1 MENLY
6 TGGQLAVK
14 LMEEFGVKVAFG
26 IPGGQTL
33 SVNNAMYDSTIRFV
47 HTRHENGAAVAADG
61 YGRLTGEPGV
71 CLATTG
77 PGATNLITGL
87 GGALRDSSP
96 VIALVFQ
103 NKLPDAGRGDAQESD
118 HELLFGSICKK
129 YIPVRDI
136 SSLAW
141 SMREA
146 YRVAKTGRPGP
157 VVVDFYRD
165 VVENQKAPYIPMDP
179 ADYCYATDCVA
190 LPVSI
195 QAAAAEIKKAKKPC
209 LWVGNGVKLAHAEE
223 EIKELSLLLAAPIVT
238 TYNAMAAVESSFE
251 NLVGPRTRHGSE
263 ISKAALEESDC
274 VITVGSTLTAIS
286 TNRWDLKIHNMIQF
300 DIIPENIGR
309 HYPAKVGV
317 VGDAKAGL
325 RSLLDTLKADGYQ
338 ADPSY
343 RNDIF
348 ARKAKWA
355 ENVFSGPI
363 ADVNATPVP
372 PIALHMELSK
382 CLKENS
388 IFVVDAGNPGAW
400 THITDFPA
408 GTTYMK
414 PVNYGNMGFALG
426 AALGCKEAAPDREV
440 IALLGD
446 GSLGMTLGE
455 LETISREKLHVIV
468 ILVNDDA
475 YGNIKQEEKFKTGTE
490 NYIGVEFP
498 SIDYVKVAE
507 ALGYNG
513 TIVRKASE
521 IPQAMEAA
529 RASDKPFMIEV
540 KLDGSYT
547 VWPSCF

>member
-190 LPVSI
+190 LPASL

-209 LWVGNGVKLAHAEE
+209 QWVGNGVKLAHAEE

>member
-190 LPVSI
+190 LPASI

-325 RSLLDTLKADGYQ
+325 RSLIDTLKADGYQ

-372 PIALHMELSK
+372 PVALHMELSK

-513 TIVRKASE
+513 AIVRKASE

>member
-190 LPVSI
+190 LPASI

-325 RSLLDTLKADGYQ
+325 RSLIDTLKADGYQ

-372 PIALHMELSK
+372 PVALHMELSK
-382 CLKENS
+382 CLKGNS

>member
-338 ADPSY
+338 ADTSY

>member
-87 GGALRDSSP
+87 GGALRESSP

-190 LPVSI
+190 LPASI

-325 RSLLDTLKADGYQ
+325 RSLIDTLKADGYQ

-372 PIALHMELSK
+372 PVALHMELSK

>member
-190 LPVSI
+190 LPASI

-325 RSLLDTLKADGYQ
+325 RSLIDTLKADSYQ

-513 TIVRKASE
+513 AIVRKASE

>member
-61 YGRLTGEPGV
+61 YGRLTGEPGI

-179 ADYCYATDCVA
+179 AEYCHSVDCAA
-190 LPVSI
+190 LPASI
-195 QAAAAEIKKAKKPC
+195 QAAVAEIKKAKKPC

-238 TYNAMAAVESSFE
+238 TYNAIAAVESSFE

-286 TNRWDLKIHNMIQF
+286 TNRWDLKIQKMIQF

-309 HYPAKVGV
+309 HYPAAVGV
-317 VGDAKAGL
+317 VGDAKANL
-325 RSLLDTLKADGYQ
+325 RSLIDALKADAYK
-338 ADPSY
+338 ADPTY
-343 RNDIF
+343 RNEIF

-355 ENVFSGPI
+355 EGVFSGPI

-382 CLKENS
+382 CLKENG

-475 YGNIKQEEKFKTGTE
+475 FGNIKQEEKFKTGTE

-498 SIDYVKVAE
+498 SIDYVDVAK

-513 TIVRKASE
+513 TIVRKANE
-521 IPQAMEAA
+521 IPKAMEMA

>member
-146 YRVAKTGRPGP
+146 YRVAKKGRPGP

-190 LPVSI
+190 LPASI

>member
-179 ADYCYATDCVA
+179 ADYCYAPDCVA
-190 LPVSI
+190 FPAAI

-209 LWVGNGVKLAHAEE
+209 LWVGNGVKLAQAEE

-286 TNRWDLKIHNMIQF
+286 TNRWDLKIHSMIQF

-317 VGDAKAGL
+317 VGDAKASL
-325 RSLLDTLKADGYQ
+325 RSLIDTLKADSYQ

-355 ENVFSGPI
+355 EGVFSGPI

-498 SIDYVKVAE
+498 SIDYVRVAE

>member
-190 LPVSI
+190 LPASI
-195 QAAAAEIKKAKKPC
+195 QAATAEIKKAKKPC

-325 RSLLDTLKADGYQ
+325 RSLIDTLKADGYQ

-521 IPQAMEAA
+521 ISQAMEAA

>member
-1 MENLY
+1 MKIW
-6 TGGQLAVK
+6 LA
-14 LMEEFGVKVAFG
+14 
-26 IPGGQTL
+26 
-33 SVNNAMYDSTIRFV
+33 
-47 HTRHENGAAVAADG
+47 
-61 YGRLTGEPGV
+61 
-71 CLATTG
+71 
-77 PGATNLITGL
+77 
-87 GGALRDSSP
+87 P
-96 VIALVFQ
+96 V
-103 NKLPDAGRGDAQESD
+103 
-118 HELLFGSICKK
+118 
-129 YIPVRDI
+129 
-136 SSLAW
+136 
-141 SMREA
+141 
-146 YRVAKTGRPGP
+146 
-157 VVVDFYRD
+157 
-165 VVENQKAPYIPMDP
+165 
-179 ADYCYATDCVA
+179 
-190 LPVSI
+190 
-195 QAAAAEIKKAKKPC
+195 PC
-209 LWVGNGVKLAHAEE
+209 
-223 EIKELSLLLAAPIVT
+223 
-238 TYNAMAAVESSFE
+238 
-251 NLVGPRTRHGSE
+251 HGSE

-355 ENVFSGPI
+355 ENVFSGSI

-372 PIALHMELSK
+372 PLRAHGAEQVPEGKQHL
-382 CLKENS
+382 CGGC
-388 IFVVDAGNPGAW
+388 GNPGAW

-521 IPQAMEAA
+521 IPQAMEAGT
-529 RASDKPFMIEV
+529 RQ
-540 KLDGSYT
+540 
-547 VWPSCF
+547 

>member
-190 LPVSI
+190 LPASI

-325 RSLLDTLKADGYQ
+325 RSLIDTLKADGYQ

-372 PIALHMELSK
+372 PVALHMELSK

-475 YGNIKQEEKFKTGTE
+475 YGNIKQEERFKTGTE

>member
-190 LPVSI
+190 LPASI

-325 RSLLDTLKADGYQ
+325 RSLIDTLKADSYQ

>member
-190 LPVSI
+190 LPASI

-325 RSLLDTLKADGYQ
+325 RSLIDTLKADGYQ

-372 PIALHMELSK
+372 PVALHMELSK

-540 KLDGSYT
+540 KLVGSYS

>member
-190 LPVSI
+190 LPASI

-325 RSLLDTLKADGYQ
+325 RSLIDTLKADGYQ

-372 PIALHMELSK
+372 PVALHMELSK

-414 PVNYGNMGFALG
+414 PVNYGNMGLALG

>member
-1 MENLY
+1 
-6 TGGQLAVK
+6 
-14 LMEEFGVKVAFG
+14 
-26 IPGGQTL
+26 
-33 SVNNAMYDSTIRFV
+33 
-47 HTRHENGAAVAADG
+47 
-61 YGRLTGEPGV
+61 
-71 CLATTG
+71 
-77 PGATNLITGL
+77 
-87 GGALRDSSP
+87 
-96 VIALVFQ
+96 
-103 NKLPDAGRGDAQESD
+103 
-118 HELLFGSICKK
+118 
-129 YIPVRDI
+129 
-136 SSLAW
+136 
-141 SMREA
+141 MREA

-190 LPVSI
+190 LPASI

-388 IFVVDAGNPGAW
+388 IFVVDAGNPGASAP
-400 THITDFPA
+400 HHRLPRRHDL
-408 GTTYMK
+408 Y
-414 PVNYGNMGFALG
+414 
-426 AALGCKEAAPDREV
+426 EAR
-440 IALLGD
+440 
-446 GSLGMTLGE
+446 
-455 LETISREKLHVIV
+455 
-468 ILVNDDA
+468 
-475 YGNIKQEEKFKTGTE
+475 
-490 NYIGVEFP
+490 
-498 SIDYVKVAE
+498 
-507 ALGYNG
+507 
-513 TIVRKASE
+513 
-521 IPQAMEAA
+521 
-529 RASDKPFMIEV
+529 
-540 KLDGSYT
+540 
-547 VWPSCF
+547 

>member
-14 LMEEFGVKVAFG
+14 LMEEFGVRVAFG

-190 LPVSI
+190 LPASI

-325 RSLLDTLKADGYQ
+325 RSLIDTLKADGYQ

-372 PIALHMELSK
+372 PVALHMELSK

-408 GTTYMK
+408 GTIYMK

>member
-400 THITDFPA
+400 THITDFPT

>member
-190 LPVSI
+190 LPASI

-325 RSLLDTLKADGYQ
+325 RSLIDTLKADGYQ

-521 IPQAMEAA
+521 ISQAMEAA